1 MNRTVKN
8 ILIAIFVGLVVG
20 MLIGGVFP
28 LLGIKLPGSATT
40 AGVGVAIGITFVL
53 LNNRKE

>member
-1 MNRTVKN
+1 VNTTVKN
-8 ILIAIFVGLVVG
+8 ILIAIVVGVVVG

-28 LLGIKLPGSATT
+28 MLGIALPGSATT

-53 LNNRKE
+53 LNSRKA